1 MRLLPIG
8 LLVSFSFVVPDVA
21 GALSFAEPLWPR
33 QLTAELVV
41 TAAPFSPSLS
51 TLRLAVP
58 AGRIS
63 GAGWLRCFE
72 LEAWYLA
79 DSPWLFPVSYLEVGA
94 AVRCAWLERRRLLLE
109 SGVGTALSVQ
119 TLEGSVSV
127 PLLVD
132 GLARY
137 ALGRKVC
144 LQSELEL
151 LLFGEGFAAS
161 GRLGVRW
168 RPFRFGLLL
177 GAAAG
182 YGYVAVWD
190 LAPGGGALQL
200 SLSAGYSL

>member
-1 MRLLPIG
+1 MRLLLIG
-8 LLVSFSFVVPDVA
+8 LLVIFSF
-21 GALSFAEPLWPR
+21 ALPGGMPAFAEPLWPR
-33 QLTAELVV
+33 QFTAELVV

-51 TLRLAVP
+51 TLHLAVP
-58 AGRIS
+58 AERIS
-63 GAGWLRCFE
+63 EAAWLQRFE

-79 DSPWLFPVSYLEVGA
+79 DSAWLFPVSYLEVGA
-94 AVRCAWLERRRLLLE
+94 AVRYALLERSRLLLE
-109 SGVGTALSVQ
+109 SGVGTALGLQ
-119 TLEGSVSV
+119 TLEGTVSV
-127 PLLVD
+127 PLLMD

-151 LLFGEGFAAS
+151 LLFGEGFAAT

-182 YGYVAVWD
+182 YSYVAVWD